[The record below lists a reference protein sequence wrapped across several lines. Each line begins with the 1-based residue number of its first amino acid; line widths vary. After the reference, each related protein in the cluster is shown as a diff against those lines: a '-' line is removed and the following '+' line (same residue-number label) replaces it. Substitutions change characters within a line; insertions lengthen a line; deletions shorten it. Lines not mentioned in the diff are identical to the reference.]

1 MKKKI
6 TATIL
11 ALTTLISST
20 SVVLA
25 DYPDVSS
32 DAWYYSYVNDIS
44 ELKGFSGYE
53 DGTFRPDNIIM
64 QEEFLKTVMCL
75 IDGEQPALENYTPT
89 YESWDSY
96 WDAWAQPYLTRA
108 LELGIVTES
117 DKMFTYSGIPC
128 TRGNMAKIITRAVEY
143 LKEEPVQD
151 TSVAQG
157 KIKEFASIE
166 EEYKPYILQAYAKG
180 ILNGYEDGTF
190 RYDGF
195 LTRAEASAVIM
206 RMIDPEERI
215 KEEEKLY
222 DYFGRKVKWDEP
234 LRTDV
239 PEEYQVSIADHEVID
254 QANYDEAVALGGS
267 ITTRALNRSKSM
279 MFEDLVLQSITYEGD
294 TLKLTVPDYL
304 PESQRWEIGIAYWDI
319 TEDYNFMNIKG
330 IEVTEPGE
338 YSFDGIVLLADV
350 SICVKPKEETSFESL
365 ITVTYQQPLSLERY
379 ETPRVDFNNI
389 SSENSADDFEWIQGQ
404 GYKDYVKDY
413 AGEFLYEIDW

>member
-6 TATIL
+6 TATLL

-53 DGTFRPDNIIM
+53 DGTFRPEGMIT

-279 MFEDLVLQSITYEGD
+279 MFEDLVLQSLTYEGD
-294 TLKLTVPDYL
+294 TIKLTVPDYL
-304 PESQRWEIGIAYWDI
+304 PESQHWAISIGYWDNDVNYDF
-319 TEDYNFMNIKG
+319 TTLKSHY
-330 IEVTEPGE
+330 IEEPGE
-338 YSFDGIVLLADV
+338 YEFNDIKVLENITIRTYPIESDQFTS
-350 SICVKPKEETSFESL
+350 SIWISNGVDLT
-365 ITVTYQQPLSLERY
+365 LERK
-379 ETPRVDFNNI
+379 EKPTVSFNNI
-389 SSENSADDFEWIQGQ
+389 YNYEFEWIQGQ
-404 GYKDYVKDY
+404 GYKDYIKNYTGDF
-413 AGEFLYEIDW
+413 EFELNW

>member
-1 MKKKI
+1 MKKKVI
-6 TATIL
+6 ATIL
-11 ALTTLISST
+11 AVTTFISCT

-53 DGTFRPDNIIM
+53 DGTFRPEGMIT

-239 PEEYQVSIADHEVID
+239 PKEYQVSIADHEVID
-254 QANYDEAVALGGS
+254 QANYDKAVALGGS
-267 ITTRALNRSKSM
+267 ITTRPLNRSKSM

-294 TLKLTVPDYL
+294 TIKLTVPDYL
-304 PESQRWEIGIAYWDI
+304 PESQRWNISISYWEETDNEL
-319 TEDYNFMNIKG
+319 TNTNIKG
-330 IEVTEPGE
+330 INITEPGE
-338 YSFDGIVLLADV
+338 YVYSDINLLGSINIRINPKDATSITSAISVSYLKGI
-350 SICVKPKEETSFESL
+350 SFERL
-365 ITVTYQQPLSLERY
+365 EVPTVS
-379 ETPRVDFNNI
+379 FNNI
-389 SSENSADDFEWIQGQ
+389 YNYDFEWIQGQ

-413 AGEFLYEIDW
+413 TGEFSYEIDW

>member
-1 MKKKI
+1 MKKKVI
-6 TATIL
+6 ATIL
-11 ALTTLISST
+11 AVTTFISCT

-53 DGTFRPDNIIM
+53 DGTFRPEGMIT

-239 PEEYQVSIADHEVID
+239 PEEYQVSIADHEVIS
-254 QANYDEAVALGGS
+254 QASYDRAMANGGS
-267 ITTRALNRSKSM
+267 ISKYELNRSKSM

-294 TLKLTVPDYL
+294 TIKLTVPDYL

-319 TEDYNFMNIKG
+319 TEDYNFMNDKHIA
-330 IEVTEPGE
+330 ITEPGE
-338 YSFDGIVLLADV
+338 YTYSGIKLLQMINID
-350 SICVKPKEETSFESL
+350 VKPKDATSFTST
-365 ITVTYQQPLSLERY
+365 IWVTYQQPLSLERL
-379 ETPRVDFNNI
+379 ENPEVGFNNI
-389 SSENSADDFEWIQGQ
+389 KSNFKWVQGQ
-404 GYKDYVKDY
+404 GYKDYIKDY
-413 AGEFLYEIDW
+413 TGDFDFELNW

>member
-6 TATIL
+6 TATLL

-151 TSVAQG
+151 TSVVQG
-157 KIKEFASIE
+157 KIKEFESIE

-239 PEEYQVSIADHEVID
+239 PEEYQVSIADHEVIS
-254 QANYDEAVALGGS
+254 QASYDRAMANGGS
-267 ITTRALNRSKSM
+267 ISKYELNRSKSM

-294 TLKLTVPDYL
+294 TIKLTVPDYL
-304 PESQRWEIGIAYWDI
+304 PESQRWNISISYWEETDNEL
-319 TEDYNFMNIKG
+319 TNTNIKG
-330 IEVTEPGE
+330 INITEPGE
-338 YSFDGIVLLADV
+338 YVYSDINLLGSINIRINPKDATSITSAISVSYLKGI
-350 SICVKPKEETSFESL
+350 SFERL
-365 ITVTYQQPLSLERY
+365 EVPTVS
-379 ETPRVDFNNI
+379 FNNI
-389 SSENSADDFEWIQGQ
+389 YNYDFEWVQGQ

-413 AGEFLYEIDW
+413 TGEFSYEIDW

>member
-6 TATIL
+6 TATLL

-75 IDGEQPALENYTPT
+75 IDGEQLALENYTPT

-151 TSVAQG
+151 TSVVQG
-157 KIKEFASIE
+157 KIKEFESIE

-279 MFEDLVLQSITYEGD
+279 MFEDLVLQSLTYEGD
-294 TLKLTVPDYL
+294 TIKLTVPDYL
-304 PESQRWEIGIAYWDI
+304 PESQHWAISIGYWDNDVNYDF
-319 TEDYNFMNIKG
+319 TTLKSHY
-330 IEVTEPGE
+330 IEEPGE
-338 YSFDGIVLLADV
+338 YEFNDIKVLENITIRTYPIESDQFTS
-350 SICVKPKEETSFESL
+350 SIWISNGVDLT
-365 ITVTYQQPLSLERY
+365 LERK
-379 ETPRVDFNNI
+379 EKPTVSFNNI
-389 SSENSADDFEWIQGQ
+389 YNYEFEWIQGQ
-404 GYKDYVKDY
+404 GYKDYIKNYTGDF
-413 AGEFLYEIDW
+413 EFELNW